1 MYSQRK
7 AEMKKLKRREKQ
19 SQIRQALLINEYIQ
33 TKYFAIYQEAA
44 YYYNELNARY
54 PSRPDLRKADEFR
67 AWKLAIKGE
76 PVRVRKYSKA
86 RYTNIRIQSAETP
99 VETPTETPSEMPIE
113 IEMPV
118 ETPTETRS
126 EMPIEIETP
135 VETPTETPTE
145 TPSEMPI
152 EIEMPVETPTET
164 PTETPSEMPIEIKTP
179 VEIPIESIPKK
190 VMELKI
196 QLMDPAIITQTLSV
210 ETDEIIQENPMEVAA
225 QEIFDEEI
233 PTLHSTL
240 TEEIPQHIIEKIV
253 KELQDAPELRNIMTD
268 IEQELEFQQID
279 NEIDMFED
287 TRLEEELENL
297 MW

>member
-44 YYYNELNARY
+44 NYYNELNAIY
-54 PSRPDLRKADEFR
+54 PTRPDLRKADEFR
-67 AWKLAIKGE
+67 AWKLVIKGE
-76 PVRVRKYSKA
+76 SLRIRKYPKTC
-86 RYTNIRIQSAETP
+86 YTNIRIQSAETP
-99 VETPTETPSEMPIE
+99 VETPTETPSEIPIE
-113 IEMPV
+113 IK
-118 ETPTETRS
+118 
-126 EMPIEIETP
+126 TP
-135 VETPTETPTE
+135 VETPTETS
-145 TPSEMPI
+145 SEMPI
-152 EIEMPVETPTET
+152 EIE
-164 PTETPSEMPIEIKTP
+164 TP

-225 QEIFDEEI
+225 EEIFDEEI
-233 PTLHSTL
+233 PTLHPTL

-253 KELQDAPELRNIMTD
+253 KELQDDPELRTIMTD

-287 TRLEEELENL
+287 IRLEEELENL
-297 MW
+297 IW